1 MTTPEVVERGRDAYA
16 RRSWAE
22 AYTHLAA
29 AGERGGL
36 APDDLQRLAF
46 AACLSGHVPAALA
59 ALQRAS
65 RAWSD
70 AGEIASAGR
79 CAFWLAM
86 LLDRHGRTAE
96 ASGWLSRARHL
107 WERAGADGAERGY
120 LLIPPALHALRG
132 GDPGAAHLGFIEV
145 TGIADRFGDPDLYA
159 LGRLGCGQALV
170 AMAEVARGLAALDEA
185 MVGVTADEVSPLV
198 AGIVY
203 CGVVVACRDVGDLPR
218 AHEWTVALSRWCSR
232 QPGLRLFRGQCL
244 VHRAEIMQLRGEWA
258 DALTEVE
265 LACADAEESGDPVV
279 LGMAR
284 YQQAELLRLT
294 GDLTAAETAY
304 RQADLSGR
312 SPQPGLALLR
322 LAQGRV
328 ADAEAAIRRVS
339 RDAEGDPIRRLQVLA
354 ASVEIL
360 LAAGDVAA
368 ARAAADGLAALAA
381 ATGTAQPAA
390 LADAACGAVALA
402 EGRLERAYV
411 ALRSARQ
418 TWQELGTPYEE
429 ARTRMLLAQACR
441 AGGDHDTAALE
452 ADAAREVLAGLRAA
466 SGVAGDAAAPQ
477 PGGLSRRQV
486 EVLRLVA
493 TGASNREIAN
503 TLVISEKTVAR
514 HVSDVLTKLDLPS
527 RAGATAWA
535 YEHDLV

>member
-1 MTTPEVVERGRDAYA
+1 
-16 RRSWAE
+16 
-22 AYTHLAA
+22 
-29 AGERGGL
+29 
-36 APDDLQRLAF
+36 
-46 AACLSGHVPAALA
+46 
-59 ALQRAS
+59 
-65 RAWSD
+65 
-70 AGEIASAGR
+70 
-79 CAFWLAM
+79 
-86 LLDRHGRTAE
+86 
-96 ASGWLSRARHL
+96 
-107 WERAGADGAERGY
+107 
-120 LLIPPALHALRG
+120 
-132 GDPGAAHLGFIEV
+132 
-145 TGIADRFGDPDLYA
+145 
-159 LGRLGCGQALV
+159 
-170 AMAEVARGLAALDEA
+170 MAEVACGLAALDEA
-185 MVGVTADEVSPLV
+185 MVGVTVDEVSPLV

-203 CGVVVACRDVGDLPR
+203 CGVVVAYRNVGDLRR

-232 QPGLRLFRGQCL
+232 QPGLRLFRGECL

-265 LACADAEESGDPVV
+265 VACAEAEESGDPVV

-312 SPQPGLALLR
+312 LPQPGLALLR

-328 ADAEAAIRRVS
+328 VDAEAAIRRVG
-339 RDAEGDPIRRLQVLA
+339 REAEGDPVRRLQVLA

-368 ARAAADGLAALAA
+368 ASAAADGLAALAA
-381 ATGTAQPAA
+381 ATATAQPAA

-402 EGRLERAYV
+402 EGQLERAYV
-411 ALRSARQ
+411 ALCSARQ
-418 TWQELGTPYEE
+418 TWQELGAPYEE

-466 SGVAGDAAAPQ
+466 SGAAWDATAPR

-493 TGASNREIAN
+493 TGAGNREIAD

-514 HVSDVLTKLDLPS
+514 HVSDVLTKLDLSS

-535 YEHDLV
+535 YEHHLV